1 MIDNYVQTTGFGAFG
16 LRSSSVNK
24 KEWKRSQFEDEPV
37 LCIAVM
43 SKDRAVL
50 GIITP
55 VLLSLQHQ
63 D

>member
-16 LRSSSVNK
+16 LRSNSVNK
-24 KEWKRSQFEDEPV
+24 KEWKRSQYEEPV
-37 LCIAVM
+37 LCIAAV
-43 SKDRAVL
+43 SKDKAVL
-50 GIITP
+50 GIITR

>member
-1 MIDNYVQTTGFGAFG
+1 MFGAFG
-16 LRSSSVNK
+16 LRSSSVK
-24 KEWKRSQFEDEPV
+24 KEWKRSQYEDEPV
-37 LCIAVM
+37 LCIAVV

-55 VLLSLQHQ
+55 VRLSLQHQ

>member
-16 LRSSSVNK
+16 LRSSSVK
-24 KEWKRSQFEDEPV
+24 KEWKRSQYEDEHM
-37 LCIAVM
+37 LCIAVV

-55 VLLSLQHQ
+55 VCLSLQHQ